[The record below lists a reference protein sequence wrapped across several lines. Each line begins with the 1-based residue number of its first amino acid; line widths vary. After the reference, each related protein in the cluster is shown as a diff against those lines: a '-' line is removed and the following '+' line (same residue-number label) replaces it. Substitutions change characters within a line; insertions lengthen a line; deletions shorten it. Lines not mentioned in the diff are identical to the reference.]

1 MEWWQRD
8 TLPILRAHAGKRYAS
23 RMQKT
28 KKQPDHIPTVSRI
41 LDDGR
46 LIELVYESKERRT
59 MLAISTLAAS
69 GDGNITY
76 VPSLSLS
83 TGETLVPVR
92 AENNLIRHKAVL
104 LPGQAEDFGT
114 VAELLADI
122 GVYIDRYVDLSG
134 TFRDIAIAYVLFS
147 WVYDAF
153 NELPY
158 LRFRGDFG
166 SGKTRALQ
174 VIGGICYK
182 PFFASGASTVSPI
195 FHTLDLFRGTLLFDE
210 TDFRYSDERS
220 EIVKI
225 FNNGNMRGMPVLRT
239 IVTQQ
244 NEFDPR
250 AFSVFGPKLVSMR
263 HRFDDDALESR
274 FLTEEMGCRKLRADI
289 PINLPNEQEEE
300 AAQLR
305 NQLLMYRFRYFH
317 RVHIDDTLVDA
328 HLSARTNQIL
338 TPLFSLIE
346 DEALRG
352 KIREAARALD
362 TRVKAERADI
372 PEALVLEVIHDLAVS
387 ENAGDSI
394 SIRVITRRMVERYAS
409 EFDRTISH
417 RYIGSLVRTRLHL
430 PTYKRQGVY
439 VVPLTESVREQ
450 IGELFKRFG
459 VG

>member
-1 MEWWQRD
+1 MSVVR
-8 TLPILRAHAGKRYAS
+8 TLRPLGARVGRRYGS
-23 RMQKT
+23 RMEKA
-28 KKQPDHIPTVSRI
+28 KKQPGHIPTVSRV

-46 LIELVYESKERRT
+46 LVELVYEAKERRT
-59 MLAISTLAAS
+59 ALAVSTD
-69 GDGNITY
+69 GDITH
-76 VPSLSLS
+76 VPTLSLP

-104 LPGQAEDFGT
+104 LPDRAEEFGT
-114 VAELLADI
+114 VAELLNAI
-122 GVYIDRYVDLSG
+122 GTYIDRYVDLSDA
-134 TFRDIAIAYVLFS
+134 FRDIAVAYVLFS

-225 FNNGNMRGMPVLRT
+225 FNNGNVRGMPVLRT
-239 IVTQQ
+239 MVTPQ

-263 HRFDDDALESR
+263 HRFEDDALESR

-289 PINLPNEQEEE
+289 PINLPDAQENE

-305 NQLLMYRFRYFH
+305 NRLLMYRFRYFH
-317 RVHIDDTLVDA
+317 RVHIDDTLVDVN
-328 HLSARTNQIL
+328 LSARTNQIL
-338 TPLFSLIE
+338 TPLFSLVE
-346 DEALRG
+346 DSALRA
-352 KIREAARALD
+352 KIREAAGALD
-362 TRVKAERADI
+362 ARVKAERADI
-372 PEALVLEVIHDLAVS
+372 PEALVLEVLYGLATS

-394 SIRVITRRMVERYAS
+394 AIRVITRHMVERYAS

-430 PTYKRQGVY
+430 PTYKQHGAY
-439 VVPLTESVREQ
+439 VVPLTDSVREQ
-450 IGELFKRFG
+450 LGELCRRFG
-459 VG
+459 IGDG

>member
-1 MEWWQRD
+1 MCAIR
-8 TLPILRAHAGKRYAS
+8 TFGTLRAHQQRRYAA

-28 KKQPDHIPTVSRI
+28 KKQPGHVPTVSHI

-46 LIELVYESKERRT
+46 LVELVHDAKEKRT
-59 MLAISTLAAS
+59 ALAVSASTD
-69 GDGNITY
+69 GDITY
-76 VPSLSLS
+76 VPSLALP
-83 TGETLVPVR
+83 TGETLVPVKPG
-92 AENNLIRHKAVL
+92 NNLIRHKAVL
-104 LPGQAEDFGT
+104 LPERAEEFGT
-114 VAELLADI
+114 VEELLKDI
-122 GVYIDRYVDLSG
+122 GTYIDRYVDLSD

-195 FHTLDLFRGTLLFDE
+195 FHTLDLFKGTLLFDE
-210 TDFRYSDERS
+210 TDFRFSDERS
-220 EIVKI
+220 EIIKI
-225 FNNGNMRGMPVLRT
+225 FNNGNVRGMPVLRT
-239 IVTQQ
+239 MVTPQ

-274 FLTEEMGCRKLRADI
+274 FLTEEMGCRKLRVDI
-289 PINLPNEQEEE
+289 PINLPDEQEAE

-305 NQLLMYRFRYFH
+305 NRLLMYRFRYFH

-338 TPLFSLIE
+338 TPLFSLVE
-346 DEALRG
+346 DDALRA
-352 KIREAARALD
+352 KIQEAARALD
-362 TRVKAERADI
+362 ARVKAERADI
-372 PEALVLEVIHDLAVS
+372 PEALVLEVLHRLVTSGEVI
-387 ENAGDSI
+387 DSI
-394 SIRVITRRMVERYAS
+394 PIRLITRHVTERYAS
-409 EFDRTISH
+409 EFERQISH
-417 RYIGSLVRTRLHL
+417 RYIGGLVRTRLHL
-430 PTYKRQGVY
+430 PTYKRSGVY
-439 VVPLTESVREQ
+439 VVPLTDSVREQ
-450 IGELFKRFG
+450 ISELCKRFG
-459 VG
+459 IGEG

>member
-1 MEWWQRD
+1 
-8 TLPILRAHAGKRYAS
+8 
-23 RMQKT
+23 MQKT
-28 KKQPDHIPTVSRI
+28 KKQPGHIPTVSHI

-46 LIELVYESKERRT
+46 LVELVYDAKERRT
-59 MLAISTLAAS
+59 ALAVSAD
-69 GDGNITY
+69 GDVTY
-76 VPSLSLS
+76 VPSIALP
-83 TGETLVPVR
+83 TGETLVPVKPG
-92 AENNLIRHKAVL
+92 NNLIRHKAVL
-104 LPGQAEDFGT
+104 LPKRAEEFGT
-114 VAELLADI
+114 VEALLADI
-122 GVYIDRYVDLSG
+122 GAYIDRYVDLSEN
-134 TFRDIAIAYVLFS
+134 FRDIAVAYVLFS

-210 TDFRYSDERS
+210 TDFRFSDERS
-220 EIVKI
+220 EIIKI
-225 FNNGNMRGMPVLRT
+225 FNNGNVRGMPVLRT
-239 IVTQQ
+239 MVTPQ

-289 PINLPNEQEEE
+289 PINLPDVQEAE

-305 NQLLMYRFRYFH
+305 NRLLMYRFRFFH

-328 HLSARTNQIL
+328 QLSARTNQIL
-338 TPLFSLIE
+338 TPLFSLVE
-346 DEALRG
+346 DEALRA
-352 KIREAARALD
+352 KIQGAAIALD
-362 TRVKAERADI
+362 ARVKAERADI
-372 PEALVLEVIHDLAVS
+372 PEALVLEVLHRLVTS
-387 ENAGDSI
+387 EEAGDVI
-394 SIRVITRRMVERYAS
+394 PIRLITRRVTERYAS
-409 EFDRTISH
+409 EFERPISH

-430 PTYKRQGVY
+430 PTYKRSGVY
-439 VVPLTESVREQ
+439 VVPLAESVREQ
-450 IGELFKRFG
+450 IGELCKRFG
-459 VG
+459 IGEG

>member
-1 MEWWQRD
+1 MR
-8 TLPILRAHAGKRYAS
+8 TLCTLCACDSNRYACLHMEKS
-23 RMQKT
+23 
-28 KKQPDHIPTVSRI
+28 KKQPGHIPTVSHV

-46 LIELVYESKERRT
+46 LVELVYDAKARRT
-59 MLAISTLAAS
+59 ALAVLSLPDS
-69 GDGNITY
+69 VDGGITY
-76 VPSLSLS
+76 VPSLALP
-83 TGETLVPVR
+83 TGETLVPVKPG
-92 AENNLIRHKAVL
+92 NNLIRHKAVL
-104 LPGQAEDFGT
+104 LPERAEDFGA
-114 VAELLADI
+114 VEKLLKEI
-122 GVYIDRYVDLSG
+122 GAYIDRYVDLSE
-134 TFRDIAIAYVLFS
+134 TFHDIAIAYVLFS

-220 EIVKI
+220 EIIKI
-225 FNNGNMRGMPVLRT
+225 FNNGNVRGMPVLRT
-239 IVTQQ
+239 MVTPQ

-263 HRFDDDALESR
+263 HRFEDDALESR

-289 PINLPNEQEEE
+289 PINLPDVQEVE

-305 NQLLMYRFRYFH
+305 NRLLMYRFRYFH
-317 RVHIDDTLVDA
+317 QVHIDDTLVDA
-328 HLSARTNQIL
+328 QLSARTNQIL

-346 DEALRG
+346 DEALRA
-352 KIREAARALD
+352 KIQEAASALD
-362 TRVKAERADI
+362 ARVKAERADI

-387 ENAGDSI
+387 ENGGDSI
-394 SIRVITRRMVERYAS
+394 SIRIITRRMVERYAS
-409 EFDRTISH
+409 EFERPISH

-430 PTYKRQGVY
+430 PTYKQNGVY
-439 VVPLTESVREQ
+439 VVPLTELVREQ
-450 IGELFKRFG
+450 IGELCTRFG
-459 VG
+459 IGEG

>member
-1 MEWWQRD
+1 
-8 TLPILRAHAGKRYAS
+8 
-23 RMQKT
+23 
-28 KKQPDHIPTVSRI
+28 
-41 LDDGR
+41 
-46 LIELVYESKERRT
+46 

-69 GDGNITY
+69 GDGDIAY
-76 VPSLSLS
+76 VPSLALA

-114 VAELLADI
+114 VTDLLSEI
-122 GVYIDRYVDLSG
+122 GKYIDRYVDLSE
-134 TFRDIAIAYVLFS
+134 TFRDIAVVYVLFS

-225 FNNGNMRGMPVLRT
+225 FNNGNVRGMPVLRT

-328 HLSARTNQIL
+328 QLSARTNQIL

-346 DEALRG
+346 DGALRT
-352 KIREAARALD
+352 KIREAAGALD
-362 TRVKAERADI
+362 ARVKAERADI
-372 PEALVLEVIHDLAVS
+372 PEALVLEVIHGLAMS

-417 RYIGSLVRTRLHL
+417 RYIGNLVRTRLHL
-430 PTYKRQGVY
+430 PTYKSNGIY

-450 IGELFKRFG
+450 ISELCKRFG
-459 VG
+459 VGETEG

>member
-8 TLPILRAHAGKRYAS
+8 TLPLLRAHAGKRYAS
-23 RMQKT
+23 PMQKT
-28 KKQPDHIPTVSRI
+28 KKQQGHIPTVSRV

-46 LIELVYESKERRT
+46 LVELVYESKERRT
-59 MLAISTLAAS
+59 MLAISVD
-69 GDGNITY
+69 GDITY
-76 VPSLSLS
+76 VSSLSLA

-114 VAELLADI
+114 VADLLNDI
-122 GVYIDRYVDLSG
+122 GAYIDRYVDLSEN
-134 TFRDIAIAYVLFS
+134 FRDIAVVYVLFS

-225 FNNGNMRGMPVLRT
+225 FNNGNVRGMPVLRT

-289 PINLPNEQEEE
+289 PEWIDC
-300 AAQLR
+300 
-305 NQLLMYRFRYFH
+305 RFKWR
-317 RVHIDDTLVDA
+317 LVA
-328 HLSARTNQIL
+328 TCQ
-338 TPLFSLIE
+338 
-346 DEALRG
+346 
-352 KIREAARALD
+352 
-362 TRVKAERADI
+362 
-372 PEALVLEVIHDLAVS
+372 
-387 ENAGDSI
+387 
-394 SIRVITRRMVERYAS
+394 
-409 EFDRTISH
+409 
-417 RYIGSLVRTRLHL
+417 
-430 PTYKRQGVY
+430 
-439 VVPLTESVREQ
+439 
-450 IGELFKRFG
+450 
-459 VG
+459 